1 MAKQCLPQLLFTLLL
16 LVSAR
21 ISNLA
26 FAQVYRDYG
35 KNRFTFAQTF
45 IGGDLG
51 FTPSHGQSFRFRNG
65 DLEKVNFGNMVSPF
79 VSVSGLHF
87 WGRAEFFTSFSL
99 PSISL
104 DNDKSFFF
112 LRSAGTGFKYFIIPV
127 RHNVVSPYI
136 GLSIG
141 SFTYRID
148 NAAKFTRLEFPLL
161 AGLAYSF
168 KYGFIEL
175 GLSYYI
181 KNEYQYFISESIA
194 APLRTPSLGFN
205 LSYKYFVDLSLSNL
219 KSDKSSNATGSD
231 GDADKI
237 ERSNSIF
244 FAFGPAYSFFT
255 SRSSYN
261 KVTRHY
267 LDDYR
272 IVGLF
277 PDLGIGYYHYK
288 MDAAVNLSVRWYTA
302 SLEGFGVKQKLKR
315 RSLALETYKFL
326 GDYHGFVPFLGP
338 VLSYEEITL
347 QEKEQGNTIFN
358 HRYTLWQPG
367 IIAGWDI
374 RPKRA
379 DWWSVRTNIRYFPF
393 LKLKSQSPY
402 SFSLQQ
408 IEVNFLQ
415 WVVYPGRLAFK

>member
-1 MAKQCLPQLLFTLLL
+1 MAKRYLPQLLLSFLLL
-16 LVSAR
+16 ASAR

-45 IGGDLG
+45 IGGDLA

-65 DLEKVNFGNMVSPF
+65 DLEKVDFGNMVSPF
-79 VSVSGLHF
+79 ISVSGLHF
-87 WGRAEFFTSFSL
+87 WGRAEFFTCFSL
-99 PSISL
+99 RSISL

-112 LRSAGTGFKYFIIPV
+112 LRSPGTGFKYFVIPV

-136 GLSIG
+136 GMSIG

-161 AGLAYSF
+161 AGVAYSF

-175 GLSYYI
+175 GSTYYI
-181 KNEYQYFISESIA
+181 KNDYRYFISESITV
-194 APLRTPSLGFN
+194 PLRTPRLGFI
-205 LSYKYFVDLSLSNL
+205 LSYKYFVDLSLSNFKKN
-219 KSDKSSNATGSD
+219 KSPNATGFD
-231 GDADKI
+231 GDEGKTG
-237 ERSNSIF
+237 RSNSIF
-244 FAFGPAYSFFT
+244 FAIGPAYSFFT
-255 SRSSYN
+255 SHSSYN
-261 KVTRHY
+261 KATRPY

-288 MDAAVNLSVRWYTA
+288 MDAAVNLSFRWYTA
-302 SLEGFGVKQKLKR
+302 SLEGFGVRQKLKR
-315 RSLALETYKFL
+315 RSIALETYKFL
-326 GDYHGFVPFLGP
+326 GDYHGFAPFLGP

-347 QEKEQGNTIFN
+347 HEKEQGNTVFN
-358 HRYTLWQPG
+358 HSNTLWQPG

-374 RPKRA
+374 RPKRS
-379 DWWSVRTNIRYFPF
+379 DWWGVRTNIRYFPF
-393 LKLKSQSPY
+393 LKLKSPSPY

-415 WVVYPGRLAFK
+415 WVVYPGRLVF